1 MNEPNQNLPTTK
13 ELTTLAATL
22 ARTSNDNA
30 DSLAKAAL
38 KLWRA
43 ANATLEREA
52 QADARRADV
61 EAEHATL
68 PTPKRYPVT
77 RDAFGK
83 LMLPAWQSERTAEV
97 AEALKGYCAM
107 CIERDTGQPATDEA
121 VASRYAGWRDIDN
134 PSSFAMAARQ
144 FLSWWNY
151 HHPAEVSAKRRKSAL
166 SRTRR
171 KAAAKAK
178 HKARPPL
185 ARLQAALKDSGT

>member
-1 MNEPNQNLPTTK
+1 
-13 ELTTLAATL
+13 
-22 ARTSNDNA
+22 
-30 DSLAKAAL
+30 
-38 KLWRA
+38 
-43 ANATLEREA
+43 
-52 QADARRADV
+52 
-61 EAEHATL
+61 
-68 PTPKRYPVT
+68 
-77 RDAFGK
+77 
-83 LMLPAWQSERTAEV
+83 MLPAWQSERTAEV

-134 PSSFAMAARQ
+134 PSSFA
-144 FLSWWNY
+144 
-151 HHPAEVSAKRRKSAL
+151 SAL